1 MWERE
6 KEKDNKGLAAR
17 ESQFPKVELL
27 APAGDLEKLKYAI
40 VYGADA
46 VYIGGEIFGLRA
58 SSRNFSEE
66 QMRDGLDFAHAR
78 GKKVFLTLNIIPHN
92 EDLTLLEGYIELL
105 KKLDF
110 DAFILSDPGTLM
122 FMREKMPHA
131 ELHLSTQANN
141 TNYMSATF
149 WHQQGIKRVIL
160 ARELSFDEIAEIRAK
175 TPASLEL
182 ESFVHGAMCI
192 SYSGRCLI
200 SNYMTNRDANKG
212 ACSHPCRWKYHLVEE
227 TRPGEY
233 FPIEEDESG
242 TYFFNSKD
250 LCLIEHVP
258 ELIRSGLDSLKI
270 EGRSKSVYYVANIVR
285 VYREAIDQFY
295 RNPEG
300 FVYNP
305 QWMEEIEKA
314 SHREFTTGFY
324 HDKPTGDAQLYTG
337 ESYVRE
343 YGFIGVVKEYDSVR
357 GLALVEQRNRM
368 FIGDTIEVVG
378 PSYFGFDQILDEMY
392 NHKGEPIEVAP
403 HAQQLVWIKM
413 QQAVEPFYILR
424 KRKED

>member
-1 MWERE
+1 MNQ
-6 KEKDNKGLAAR
+6 KATML
-17 ESQFPKVELL
+17 SQKVELL

-40 VYGADA
+40 IYGADA

-58 SSRNFSEE
+58 SSRNFTED
-66 QMRDGLDFAHAR
+66 QMREGLDFAHSK

-92 EDLTLLEGYIELL
+92 EDLELLEGYIDLL
-105 KKLDF
+105 KNLDF

-122 FMREKMPHA
+122 FMREKMPSA

-175 TPASLEL
+175 TPPTLEL

-212 ACSHPCRWKYHLVEE
+212 SCSHPCRWKYHLVEE

-250 LCLIEHVP
+250 LCLIEHMP
-258 ELIRSGLDSLKI
+258 EMIRSGLDSLKI

-285 VYREAIDQFY
+285 VYREAIDRFY
-295 RNPEG
+295 ADPEG

-305 QWMEEIEKA
+305 EWMEEIEKA
-314 SHREFTTGFY
+314 SHREFTTGFF
-324 HDKPTGDAQLYTG
+324 HDKPSEDAQLYTN

-343 YGFIGVVKEYDSVR
+343 FTFVGVVKEYDADR

-368 FIGDTIEVVG
+368 FVGDAIEVVG
-378 PSYFGFDQILDEMY
+378 PSYFRFDQTIDEMY
-392 NHKGEPIEVAP
+392 NHQGEAIDVAP
-403 HAQQLVWIKM
+403 HAQQMVWIKM
-413 QQAVEPFYILR
+413 QQPVAPYHILR
-424 KRKED
+424 KRKEI

>member
-1 MWERE
+1 MSV
-6 KEKDNKGLAAR
+6 K
-17 ESQFPKVELL
+17 QVELL

-58 SSRNFSEE
+58 SSRNFTDA
-66 QMRDGLDFAHAR
+66 QMREGLDFAHAR

-92 EDLTLLEGYIELL
+92 EDLELLEGYIDLL
-105 KKLDF
+105 KTLDF

-122 FMREKMPHA
+122 FMREKMPEA
-131 ELHLSTQANN
+131 EIHLSTQANN

-160 ARELSFDEIAEIRAK
+160 ARELSFSEIADIRAK
-175 TPASLEL
+175 TPPTLEL

-200 SNYMTNRDANKG
+200 SNYMNGRDANKG
-212 ACSHPCRWKYHLVEE
+212 NCSHPCRWKYHLVEE

-250 LCLIEHVP
+250 LCMIEYMP

-285 VYREAIDQFY
+285 VYREAIDRFY
-295 RNPEG
+295 ADPEG
-300 FVYNP
+300 FTYNP
-305 QWMEEIEKA
+305 EWLEEIEKA

-324 HDKPTGDAQLYTG
+324 TDKPDAQAQLYTN

-343 YGFIGVVKEYDSVR
+343 YGFVGVVKDYDAQR

-368 FIGDTIEVVG
+368 FVGDDIEVVG
-378 PSYFGFDQILDEMY
+378 PAYFRFDQTIAKMY
-392 NHKGEPIEVAP
+392 NHQGEPIQVAP
-403 HAQQLVWIKM
+403 HAQQLVWI
-413 QQAVEPFYILR
+413 AVDQPVKPYDILR
-424 KRKED
+424 KRKEA